1 MDYGTVIRWVHAR
14 LSFVIL
20 CATLL
25 CVRGSHTKWRALG
38 FVDGMSIAIAFVLVF
53 FVGSP
58 WFSSMCDCYLSYIWL
73 CDLAIIIII
82 KYAINSLYKNADYGV
97 DYFRACLW

>member
-20 CATLL
+20 CVTLL
-25 CVRGSHTKWRALG
+25 GIRGSRTKWCALG
-38 FVDGMSIAIAFVLVF
+38 FVDGTSIAIAFVLFF

-58 WFSSMCDCYLSYIWL
+58 WFSSMCDCYHSHIWL

-82 KYAINSLYKNADYGV
+82 KYAINSLYKNAAYGV
-97 DYFRACLW
+97 DCFQACLQ